1 MWPITRSIAFRRFQ
15 LLFHLR
21 RQPPLAT
28 ADQDLRRF
36 QLVTTVAAINKSP
49 LDRLPGD
56 PLHLGDCTGLGVAVA
71 GIARLGLHAH
81 DTVVAVGH
89 RSTCNGHLDPKL
101 ELLVRL
107 AFADAFHLGCVQA
120 VELVLVLPLLAQ
132 QTPGQVKLCRKRS
145 LQIGSPTDFPNNISI
160 HPAQENLQSP
170 DLTPRPFRLAGM
182 KIPVGLRV
190 RGPSRLQFCRS
201 RTPYFPA
208 SRTSRSRLR
217 LNWRASVG

>member
-21 RQPPLAT
+21 RQPPFAA

-56 PLHLGDCTGLGVAVA
+56 PLHLGDCTGQGVAVA

-120 VELVLVLPLLAQ
+120 VELVLSCRCWSSKRLPKSSSAENAACKSALPLIFR
-132 QTPGQVKLCRKRS
+132 TISRYTRPRKTFSR
-145 LQIGSPTDFPNNISI
+145 LIS
-160 HPAQENLQSP
+160 
-170 DLTPRPFRLAGM
+170 R
-182 KIPVGLRV
+182 RV
-190 RGPSRLQFCRS
+190 RF
-201 RTPYFPA
+201 A
-208 SRTSRSRLR
+208 
-217 LNWRASVG
+217 WRA